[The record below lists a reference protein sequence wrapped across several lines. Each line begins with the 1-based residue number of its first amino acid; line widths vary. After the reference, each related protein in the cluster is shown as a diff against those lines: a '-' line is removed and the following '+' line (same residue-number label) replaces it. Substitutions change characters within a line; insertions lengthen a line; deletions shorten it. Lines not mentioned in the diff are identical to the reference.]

1 MIKIKPK
8 IITDISNIAG
18 HYNEFPPKV
27 KNIDIMFN
35 TLKYEFW
42 IIGIADLKLFRCI
55 DYPLSY
61 KYYLD
66 QRIIFETLPFI
77 KADVMMIMSAVEGD
91 YLMLT
96 NDKLKDYEDL
106 IPSESW
112 LKDHRVPFDI
122 VNGEFKYYLPK

>member
-8 IITDISNIAG
+8 IIPDISNIAG
-18 HYNEFPPKV
+18 HYDEFPPKV
-27 KNIDIMFN
+27 KNIDIMYN

-42 IIGIADLKLFRCI
+42 IIGIADWRLFDCI

-66 QRIIFETLPFI
+66 RRIIFETLPFI
-77 KADVMMIMSAVEGD
+77 KADVMMIMSAVQGD

-96 NDKLKDYEDL
+96 NDKLKDHEDL
-106 IPSESW
+106 TPSESW
-112 LKDHRVPFDI
+112 LKDHRVSFDI